1 MSSNSTLT
9 VKALDFGDGNQF
21 IPLIIIGGVAVGSMI
36 LHVIL
41 VLILK
46 RIVSKSESRFD
57 REVVSRCSK
66 PTFFMFPLVA
76 ILICLALVTNV
87 DESILDPIR
96 HTLVILLLLL
106 SAWTAINFVK
116 ALSVTVSND
125 NDFMNS
131 TKNPNARKLHTQLV
145 IMTRIAYG
153 LIIVICAA
161 SVILTFPSA
170 WQFGATVLASAS
182 VSALFIGLA
191 AKPSLEIALTQ
202 PLLLDDYVSIDG
214 QYGIVEEIQSQ
225 YLVLRTAKDSRIII
239 PLTRVIDQP
248 FENYTRGGDTIGI
261 TFQLCVGYGIPLAD
275 LRNKFNALTAA
286 SEYWDN
292 RECSLEID
300 DAKESCLLLQ
310 ATMTASN
317 VKMAEKLKNE
327 IREKLIEYIL
337 TTYPE
342 YLSGAKIGEPKIVPK
357 MSEPV
362 LPIKKG

>member
-1 MSSNSTLT
+1 
-9 VKALDFGDGNQF
+9 
-21 IPLIIIGGVAVGSMI
+21 
-36 LHVIL
+36 
-41 VLILK
+41 
-46 RIVSKSESRFD
+46 
-57 REVVSRCSK
+57 
-66 PTFFMFPLVA
+66 MFPTIA

-191 AKPSLEIALTQ
+191 AKPSLEVRRELVI
-202 PLLLDDYVSIDG
+202 
-214 QYGIVEEIQSQ
+214 
-225 YLVLRTAKDSRIII
+225 YL
-239 PLTRVIDQP
+239 
-248 FENYTRGGDTIGI
+248 RGATMKWLS
-261 TFQLCVGYGIPLAD
+261 FGYGRD
-275 LRNKFNALTAA
+275 
-286 SEYWDN
+286 ED
-292 RECSLEID
+292 
-300 DAKESCLLLQ
+300 
-310 ATMTASN
+310 
-317 VKMAEKLKNE
+317 
-327 IREKLIEYIL
+327 IEW
-337 TTYPE
+337 
-342 YLSGAKIGEPKIVPK
+342 KWV
-357 MSEPV
+357 
-362 LPIKKG
+362 